1 MSNKKEVVVCAA
13 VRFYRSEEDEVGV
26 VVMGLTHDQ
35 CYDLYNSLANI
46 GFYCECNEGYMTN
59 FNNFVNRYEALLIT
73 GMQNQLRFKDRKYLL
88 PEDLY

>member
-13 VRFYRSEEDEVGV
+13 VRFYRDEDDYTGV

-35 CYDLYNSLANI
+35 CGEIYSLLTHD
-46 GFYCECNEGYMTN
+46 GHVECNEGYITN
-59 FNNFVNRYEALLIT
+59 LNNFVTRYEALELT
-73 GMQNQLRFKDRKYLL
+73 GRKSEMRFQNRDYLL